1 MRPIG
6 VIITDERV
14 NIDYRVV
21 VKLDYKR
28 KVGQT
33 KEERFFICTVYRRRK
48 FMWNRKV
55 YTETVEFDHVSSV
68 HEWITGVVREYSNRK
83 YSNKILDNSER
94 EELRKKLDSFP
105 SSITILE
112 DRV

>member
-1 MRPIG
+1 MRPISI
-6 VIITDERV
+6 IITDERV

-33 KEERFFICTVYRRRK
+33 KEERFFICTVYRKRK

-55 YTETVEFDHVSSV
+55 YTEIVEFDHVDSV
-68 HEWITGVVREYSNRK
+68 HYWITNVVKQYSNRK
-83 YSNKILDNSER
+83 YNNRILDSSER

-112 DRV
+112 DRI